1 MKRIIVAL
9 ASVIT
14 LVAFSVTLGGAAWSA
29 TNAPSTAVITF
40 DDAAHQVTLQIPSP
54 ACPAS
59 QPDCQWKFFLNE
71 PKLSVDV
78 ATVYGTSGTLTL
90 AYPANFCGVIQAD
103 AYVGPPWVAKR
114 GFQHTISDCPPPTTT
129 TTTTVPP
136 TTTTTTEPPTTTT
149 STTAPP
155 VVPPPV
161 SGNSVQ
167 PPTPPAPPAP
177 PVAAPVTTSTAT
189 APLTQLPFTGKPI
202 KPFLF
207 AGLALVAVGLALL
220 APSEYW
226 RRMSRRLSAIFPRGS
241 RWLSGTWMGRSS
253 LTFRL
258 RGAPSMVG
266 CSFYGL

>member
-1 MKRIIVAL
+1 VKRIIVAL

-14 LVAFSVTLGGAAWSA
+14 LVSFSVTLGGAAWSA

-40 DDAAHQVTLQIPSP
+40 DDAAQQATLQIPSP

-59 QPDCQWKFFLNE
+59 QPDCQWKFLLQI
-71 PKLSVDV
+71 PKGDI
-78 ATVYGTSGTLTL
+78 TVGIVFGTSGTLVIP
-90 AYPANFCGVIQAD
+90 YPKDFCGVIQAD
-103 AYVGPPWVAKR
+103 AYQGPPFVPKR
-114 GFQHTISDCPPPTTT
+114 GFQHTIPSGNCEPPTTT
-129 TTTTVPP
+129 TTTTEPP
-136 TTTTTTEPPTTTT
+136 TTTTTTTEPPTTTT
-149 STTAPP
+149 STTTPP

-161 SGNSVQ
+161 SGNVQ
-167 PPTPPAPPAP
+167 SPPPP
-177 PVAAPVTTSTAT
+177 AAPVATPVSTSTAT

-220 APSEYW
+220 APTRYW
-226 RRMSRRLSAIFPRGS
+226 RRASRRLSGLFPRS
-241 RWLSGTWMGRSS
+241 TRWLAGTWMGRSS
-253 LTFRL
+253 LNLRL

>member
-1 MKRIIVAL
+1 VKRIIVAL

-78 ATVYGTSGTLTL
+78 ATIYGTSGTLTL
-90 AYPANFCGVIQAD
+90 AYPPNFCGVIQAD

-114 GFQHTISDCPPPTTT
+114 GWQHTIEDCQPPT
-129 TTTTVPP
+129 

-149 STTAPP
+149 TAPP
-155 VVPPPV
+155 VVPPPI
-161 SGNSVQ
+161 SGNNVQ
-167 PPTPPAPPAP
+167 PPAPTPPAPP
-177 PVAAPVTTSTAT
+177 VATPVTTSTAT
-189 APLTQLPFTGKPI
+189 APAPLTQLPFTGKPI

-226 RRMSRRLSAIFPRGS
+226 RRMSRRLSAILPRSS
-241 RWLSGTWMGRSS
+241 RWLSRTWMGRTP
-253 LTFRL
+253 LTLQL
-258 RGAPSMVG
+258 RGAASTVG